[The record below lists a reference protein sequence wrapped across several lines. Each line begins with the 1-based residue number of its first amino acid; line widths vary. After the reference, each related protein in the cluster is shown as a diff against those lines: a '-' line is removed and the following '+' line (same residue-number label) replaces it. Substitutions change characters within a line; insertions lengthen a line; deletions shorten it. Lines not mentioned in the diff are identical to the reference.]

1 MVPAGGQIWCI
12 GVGGALVLEHL
23 VLEGSPSSRLVGI
36 DMLIA
41 SPPDTVVLHSPTA
54 GVNSA
59 PGLYNAH
66 QAGSPF
72 TRVGLHELLHGS
84 IR

>member
-1 MVPAGGQIWCI
+1 MVPAGGQIWRI

-23 VLEGSPSSRLVGI
+23 VLEGSPSSRLVRI

-54 GVNSA
+54 ASE
-59 PGLYNAH
+59 LC
-66 QAGSPF
+66 
-72 TRVGLHELLHGS
+72 TRTL
-84 IR
+84 